1 MLRPSRDLSLCDYQT
16 ELNYEKIMEYK
27 PYMAN
32 PVKQYLAIVQ
42 YQQPPGVSQAR
53 GY

>member
-1 MLRPSRDLSLCDYQT
+1 MLGLTVPTAMPLWT
-16 ELNYEKIMEYK
+16 ELDYEKINEYR
-27 PYMAN
+27 PYRAN

-53 GY
+53 G